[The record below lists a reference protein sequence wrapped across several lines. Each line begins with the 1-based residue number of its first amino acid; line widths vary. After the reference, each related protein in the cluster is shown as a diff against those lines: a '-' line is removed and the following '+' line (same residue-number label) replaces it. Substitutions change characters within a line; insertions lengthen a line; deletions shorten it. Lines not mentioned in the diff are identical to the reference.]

1 MAADGSLGMLGDLHS
16 HLIPGVDDGARTPAD
31 SLEGVGRMVDQGY
44 GRIVTTPHLD
54 ANLTLVRDLFEAR
67 MEDVAE
73 GWRSVSGSVAERW
86 PELDFRRGFE
96 VRLDVPD
103 GNFSDERLRLGG
115 TRFVLVEWSG
125 MQVPPRSTEVLGRL
139 RLSGLTPVLAHPE
152 RYSGVDRDLGT
163 VAAWREAGAY
173 LQVNNGS
180 LVGRYGPAARTL
192 AFRLLKRGWVDYLST
207 DFHGRPHLSLHTEEA
222 TEALESV
229 GGEEQVSLLTTTNP
243 RRLFE
248 DLEPLPVPPLSGEKG
263 LWGKVRELLAGELD

>member
-1 MAADGSLGMLGDLHS
+1 MAADGSVGVLGDLHS
-16 HLIPGVDDGARTPAD
+16 HLVPGVDDGARTAAE

-54 ANLTLVRDLFEAR
+54 ANLTLAGDFFEAR
-67 MEDVAE
+67 MDEMTEA
-73 GWRSVSGSVAERW
+73 WRSVSVSVAEKW
-86 PELDFRRGFE
+86 PELDFRLGFE

-103 GNFSDERLRLGG
+103 GNFSDERLRLGD

-125 MQVPPRSTEVLGRL
+125 MQVPPRSMEVLGRL

-152 RYSGVDRDLGT
+152 RYSGIDRDLGT
-163 VAAWREAGAY
+163 VARWREAGAY

-192 AFRLLKRGWVDYLST
+192 AFRLLKRGWADYLST
-207 DFHGRPHLSLHTEEA
+207 DFHGRPHLSLHTGEV
-222 TEALESV
+222 TEALGSV
-229 GGEEQVSLLTTTNP
+229 GGEEQLKLLMGTNP
-243 RRLFE
+243 RRLFD

-263 LWGKVRELLAGELD
+263 LWGRVRELWAGELD